1 MGLLSGGYGCCET
14 HNALFDAI
22 DELKMMQL
30 LGLPFD
36 TYNAAIIN
44 AKEELKC

>member
-1 MGLLSGGYGCCET
+1 MRLLSDDYSYFET

-22 DELKMMQL
+22 DELKIMQL
-30 LGLPFD
+30 LRLPFD
-36 TYNAAIIN
+36 TYNTAIIN

>member
-36 TYNAAIIN
+36 TYNTAIIN
-44 AKEELKC
+44 FRAE